1 MIGLSEPLYQ
11 LHIVSLHYLPGLKC
25 TPRIL
30 SCFLSHEHNFISQ
43 SLTIA
48 NIIEPWPLTLILI
61 LAPGTL
67 AVFLW
72 MMTAACIKA
81 GRPQIAR
88 RAIELAERRLAKDE
102 WPEYY
107 DGKLG
112 RTIGKQARKLQTWS
126 ISGYLVAKLL
136 LEDPSHMGMICMEE
150 DKKCKP
156 CLTRSVS
163 WSSG

>member
-1 MIGLSEPLYQ
+1 ML
-11 LHIVSLHYLPGLKC
+11 
-25 TPRIL
+25 
-30 SCFLSHEHNFISQ
+30 
-43 SLTIA
+43 
-48 NIIEPWPLTLILI
+48 
-61 LAPGTL
+61 
-67 AVFLW
+67 
-72 MMTAACIKA
+72 TAACIKA

-88 RAIELAERRLAKDE
+88 RAIELAEKRLCKDT

-136 LEDPSHMGMICMEE
+136 LEDPSHMGMIAMDD

-156 CLTRSVS
+156 YLSRSAS
-163 WSSG
+163 WAG